1 LKPLLWGEP
10 PAVGG
15 VGGTFP
21 APALPPQ
28 GETGKGESNQNSLLP
43 QAITYWLMP
52 ESALSPQPPNSLEPL
67 EARHS
72 QFLKRVKPASLGG
85 TNGCTQSGPPMLT
98 IQAKPTYITYS
109 CSQPE
114 KLEQGYRKLL
124 GSTGQVMAQAKR
136 FSQEIVKG
144 VKRSADVLQ
153 QAALEGMKKEI
164 DTMLPRVQQVVSQTR
179 ARIIHGVTN
188 SAGKIV
194 SLFEHTTEI
203 IRKGNLASPPSSAR

>member
-1 LKPLLWGEP
+1 MESNRGNAQGGFQRSVLKPLLWGEP
-10 PAVGG
+10 PAFGG

-85 TNGCTQSGPPMLT
+85 TNGCTQSGPPMPT
-98 IQAKPTYITYS
+98 IQAKPTYITYYIFLLTA
-109 CSQPE
+109 E
-114 KLEQGYRKLL
+114 KR
-124 GSTGQVMAQAKR
+124 GSAVG
-136 FSQEIVKG
+136 
-144 VKRSADVLQ
+144 D
-153 QAALEGMKKEI
+153 
-164 DTMLPRVQQVVSQTR
+164 RVTR
-179 ARIIHGVTN
+179 R
-188 SAGKIV
+188 
-194 SLFEHTTEI
+194 
-203 IRKGNLASPPSSAR
+203 

>member
-1 LKPLLWGEP
+1 VESNRGDAQGGFQRSVLKPLLWGEP
-10 PAVGG
+10 PAFGG

-72 QFLKRVKPASLGG
+72 QFLKRVKPASLEG

-114 KLEQGYRKLL
+114 KEAIGICYDESKLKCNCSEEQPMVIDLKIPTPLIIIPVQRK
-124 GSTGQVMAQAKR
+124 
-136 FSQEIVKG
+136 I
-144 VKRSADVLQ
+144 
-153 QAALEGMKKEI
+153 
-164 DTMLPRVQQVVSQTR
+164 
-179 ARIIHGVTN
+179 
-188 SAGKIV
+188 
-194 SLFEHTTEI
+194 
-203 IRKGNLASPPSSAR
+203 

>member
-1 LKPLLWGEP
+1 M
-10 PAVGG
+10 
-15 VGGTFP
+15 GGTFP

-67 EARHS
+67 EAWHS

-109 CSQPE
+109 CSQPFFVGGQLRVE
-114 KLEQGYRKLL
+114 NQFGGRFTGVLLPEPYELENLIGLL
-124 GSTGQVMAQAKR
+124 AFCHTGVGVAQ
-136 FSQEIVKG
+136 
-144 VKRSADVLQ
+144 
-153 QAALEGMKKEI
+153 
-164 DTMLPRVQQVVSQTR
+164 
-179 ARIIHGVTN
+179 N
-188 SAGKIV
+188 
-194 SLFEHTTEI
+194 SLFGIARQEDQNPLL
-203 IRKGNLASPPSSAR
+203 RAAAAGNIVFF

>member
-1 LKPLLWGEP
+1 MESNRGDAQGGFQRSVLKPLLWGEP
-10 PAVGG
+10 PAFGG

-114 KLEQGYRKLL
+114 KDPGFIPATLPAHLPAIDLL
-124 GSTGQVMAQAKR
+124 ADLNGSGQAKE
-136 FSQEIVKG
+136 FGLKF
-144 VKRSADVLQ
+144 
-153 QAALEGMKKEI
+153 
-164 DTMLPRVQQVVSQTR
+164 
-179 ARIIHGVTN
+179 HG
-188 SAGKIV
+188 SHRCLWLG
-194 SLFEHTTEI
+194 
-203 IRKGNLASPPSSAR
+203 

>member
-1 LKPLLWGEP
+1 MESNRGDAQGGFQRSVLKPLLWGEP
-10 PAVGG
+10 PAFGG

-114 KLEQGYRKLL
+114 NDCLGDSRNPNTTRIKHNYLE
-124 GSTGQVMAQAKR
+124 A
-136 FSQEIVKG
+136 F
-144 VKRSADVLQ
+144 
-153 QAALEGMKKEI
+153 
-164 DTMLPRVQQVVSQTR
+164 MLVP
-179 ARIIHGVTN
+179 
-188 SAGKIV
+188 
-194 SLFEHTTEI
+194 FDY
-203 IRKGNLASPPSSAR
+203 